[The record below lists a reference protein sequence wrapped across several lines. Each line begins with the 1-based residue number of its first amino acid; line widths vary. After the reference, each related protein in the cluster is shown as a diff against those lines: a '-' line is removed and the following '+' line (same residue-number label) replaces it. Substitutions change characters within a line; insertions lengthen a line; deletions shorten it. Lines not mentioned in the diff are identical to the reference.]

1 MGAVSPHPDPPVAS
15 RRALG
20 SGISADISS
29 ESNED
34 FAKTDGISQVCVRFA
49 SE

>member
-1 MGAVSPHPDPPVAS
+1 MAS
-15 RRALG
+15 RERSM

-29 ESNED
+29 ESNKD
-34 FAKTDGISQVCVRFA
+34 FAKTGGISQVCVGFA